1 MEQEHIDPEFKELY
15 DKYIREEKE
24 ESLKLYNEIAPQLIL
39 PVKRIRRWWY
49 TAAAAVLLLLITGTW
64 ALTSNQSPFHPKP
77 KYTETEVR
85 ESLEKTIRAL
95 SIYSKTV
102 REEFS
107 RVEDLTAMTNAIKPG
122 KKAQDRN
129 NPKIESNTTK
139 N

>member
-1 MEQEHIDPEFKELY
+1 MEQEHFDPEFKELY

-24 ESLKLYNEIAPQLIL
+24 EALKLYNEIAPQLTL

-64 ALTSNQSPFHPKP
+64 ALTSDQSPFRPKP
-77 KYTETEVR
+77 KYTEAEVR

-102 REEFS
+102 RKEFS
-107 RVEDLTAMTNAIKPG
+107 QVENLTAMTNAIKPA
-122 KKAQDRN
+122 KKALDRTN
-129 NPKIESNTTK
+129 TKNESNTT
-139 N
+139 NN